1 MLYVIDNISNIIDSY
16 NLLIAILIRV
26 SYKKKK
32 TKKQKPKGPKLKH
45 FCVGCPSLFLLKLLL
60 KLGLLEY

>member
-32 TKKQKPKGPKLKH
+32 QKSKNPRVLNLNIFVLDVPLC
-45 FCVGCPSLFLLKLLL
+45 FYLSSC
-60 KLGLLEY
+60 